1 MCLCFDKTV
10 LSEIGSVD
18 LIKPNIIHV
27 TEIEFRTLRGYDAV
41 F

>member
-1 MCLCFDKTV
+1 MCLCFDNPV
-10 LSEIGSVD
+10 LSEIVSVD

-27 TEIEFRTLRGYDAV
+27 TELEFRTLRGYDGV